1 MDTTV
6 IFPLD
11 SEMEELSKGFDERH
25 AFNVSYGTSKLK
37 RDIATVS
44 IDKSLNNKKNAAA
57 NILHPILTSTIQ
69 TSGVLLS
76 PSTGILATRSTH
88 SCTASVMCGTTEVKT
103 RKI

>member
-11 SEMEELSKGFDERH
+11 SEMEELSKGFNEWH

-44 IDKSLNNKKNAAA
+44 IDKF
-57 NILHPILTSTIQ
+57 
-69 TSGVLLS
+69 LLS
-76 PSTGILATRSTH
+76 LSLSL
-88 SCTASVMCGTTEVKT
+88 
-103 RKI
+103 